1 MKLIIRAFENFTLLR
16 YNLRQLQPYQV
27 LRQEHSL
34 KELLPP
40 YFLRGLQWRI
50 QLRQLLQ
57 APF

>member
-27 LRQEHSL
+27 LRPEHLL
-34 KELLPP
+34 KELLSP
-40 YFLRGLQWRI
+40 YFLRGLRWRI
-50 QLRQLLQ
+50 QHRQLLQ